1 MARKHR
7 ATLREPH
14 TRMRL
19 SLSITAMVDVVFM
32 LLVYF
37 LLTSGA
43 AANERVLRAEMP
55 DSKGVSSNSD
65 PFALETDPLIIE
77 LTDRDGA
84 VYITLSA
91 GLAPVNNAAQLERRL
106 ADVLLTRDTPRG
118 LFAADH
124 PIRIAA
130 ASDVPWEDV
139 VGAFNAIIAAGY
151 RSVAFGNTQP

>member
-7 ATLREPH
+7 GNLRDAH
-14 TRMRL
+14 TKVRL

-55 DSKGVSSNSD
+55 DSKGISSNAD
-65 PFALETDPLIIE
+65 PFALETDPLTVE
-77 LTDRDGA
+77 LTMRDGA
-84 VYITLSA
+84 VRITLSA
-91 GLAPVNNAAQLERRL
+91 GLAPVSNAAQLERRL

-118 LFAADH
+118 LFAFDH
-124 PIRIAA
+124 PIRVISAN
-130 ASDVPWEDV
+130 DVPWEDV
-139 VGAFNAIIAAGY
+139 VAAFNAIMAAGY
-151 RSVAFGNTQP
+151 RSVAFGNTRS